1 MNYDKAHQLAADI
14 RQSDEYK
21 RFAAAKERLGKDSP
35 AMGLLKEYRRL
46 ELRAQ
51 AAAVA
56 GGDDPETMERL
67 SKLGELLRYDKDAS
81 EYLIAEYM
89 LSRALG
95 DIYRILAEAADM
107 YLGALADR

>member
-1 MNYDKAHQLAADI
+1 MNYDKAHGLAQEI
-14 RQSDEYK
+14 RQSEEYR
-21 RFAAAKERLGKDSP
+21 RFARAKEKIGEGSP
-35 AMGLLKEYRRL
+35 TQGLLREYRRL

-56 GGDDPETMERL
+56 GEEDPETMERL

-107 YLGALADR
+107 DLGALADR